1 MKCKLLST
9 ILTTIIL
16 STLGSFNNVLASQMS
31 TTDKNFSF
39 RKKTKVPYQDEKSKI
54 FFKGSLSG
62 KLQINDKS
70 ILDYLEKNKSMF
82 LNVNYKSNFKI
93 LSINKDELGLTRVKA
108 IQTLNNIPIRG
119 SEIILHLDKNG
130 VVKNII
136 GSVNKYYKKPLSL
149 ENTHDISPNYAISI
163 AEKQFNYK
171 TLLEKPKAEKQ
182 VIIKNATA
190 ILVYSVNIHYTD
202 PHIANWEVLV
212 DAKNGS
218 VIKILDKIRYNDDI
232 ISKGTAFN

>member
-82 LNVNYKSNFKI
+82 LNVNYKSNFK
-93 LSINKDELGLTRVKA
+93 
-108 IQTLNNIPIRG
+108 
-119 SEIILHLDKNG
+119 
-130 VVKNII
+130 
-136 GSVNKYYKKPLSL
+136 
-149 ENTHDISPNYAISI
+149 NTFD
-163 AEKQFNYK
+163 
-171 TLLEKPKAEKQ
+171 
-182 VIIKNATA
+182 
-190 ILVYSVNIHYTD
+190 
-202 PHIANWEVLV
+202 
-212 DAKNGS
+212 
-218 VIKILDKIRYNDDI
+218 
-232 ISKGTAFN
+232 